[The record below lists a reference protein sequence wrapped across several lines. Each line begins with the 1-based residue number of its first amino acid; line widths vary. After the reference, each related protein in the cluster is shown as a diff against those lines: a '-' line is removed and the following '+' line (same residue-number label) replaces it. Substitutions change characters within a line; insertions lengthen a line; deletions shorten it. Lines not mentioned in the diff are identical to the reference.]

1 MSGKL
6 LQEKAL
12 LVSLELGHDNFT
24 ASNGWLESFKNWYNI
39 TASCLNGE
47 SADVNVQTVEDWK
60 KRLPAII
67 DGFELCNIFNA
78 DETGL
83 YYRGLPERS
92 LVEKDDIC
100 NHKGGKKAKER
111 LTLLLACSATG
122 EKLSPFL

>member
-24 ASNGWLESFKNWYNI
+24 TSNEWLESFKNRYNI

-47 SADVNVQTVEDWK
+47 SADVNVQTVGDWK

-67 DGFELCNIFNA
+67 GFELCNIFNA

-92 LVEKDDIC
+92 IVIIITK
-100 NHKGGKKAKER
+100 
-111 LTLLLACSATG
+111 T
-122 EKLSPFL
+122 

>member
-12 LVSLELGHDNFT
+12 LVSLELGHDNFAT
-24 ASNGWLESFKNWYNI
+24 SNGWLKSFKNQYNI

-83 YYRGLPERS
+83 HDRGP
-92 LVEKDDIC
+92 
-100 NHKGGKKAKER
+100 
-111 LTLLLACSATG
+111 
-122 EKLSPFL
+122 P